1 MKVAKIADT
10 FPSPKKNIAGIKYTK
25 LGIVCIASRIGR
37 IIFDIILLNDI
48 HTPIGIPTINEILTA
63 ANIIAIVV
71 IISPHKQN
79 VHIKLINI
87 IIITTHKP
95 NIPNKKINIPKIT
108 HDKSD

>member
-1 MKVAKIADT
+1 IKVAKIADT

-48 HTPIGIPTINEILTA
+48 HTPIGIPTINEIPTA

-71 IISPHKQN
+71 IISPHKPN
-79 VHIKLINI
+79 VTI
-87 IIITTHKP
+87 
-95 NIPNKKINIPKIT
+95 KKINITKIT
-108 HDKSD
+108 PDKSDRKYQQSAKIIN

>member
-1 MKVAKIADT
+1 SSVNLITGGIEEIKVAKIADT

-48 HTPIGIPTINEILTA
+48 HTPIGIPTINEIPTA

-71 IISPHKQN
+71 IISPHKPN
-79 VHIKLINI
+79 VHI
-87 IIITTHKP
+87 
-95 NIPNKKINIPKIT
+95 KKINIPKIT
-108 HDKSD
+108 PDKSD